1 MFKCPKCG
9 YQSEVAGNCP
19 TDNEILVE
27 ELGTVQESDVITPP
41 TTDESIRAG
50 EESKSAEE

>member
-19 TDNEILVE
+19 TDNEVLVE
-27 ELGTVQESDVITPP
+27 ELGTEQESNVTPP
-41 TTDESIRAG
+41 TADESIPTG
-50 EESKSAEE
+50 EESKPTEE